1 MMEMLS
7 LDSIVTI
14 LGLLF
19 GGGSLGGIFVW
30 RYTRKQAEAEAKKA
44 EAEAKK
50 AEAEALKEKQDYY
63 QQMAD
68 DLAKDRDYYKQERD
82 EYRQA
87 MKRYDERMDELE
99 RKVARNGR
107 MVENMRPFM
116 CADLTCKLRKRVH
129 LSEEGEVKKGRSPQ
143 PKHEIEPSN
152 ED

>member
-116 CADLTCKLRKRVH
+116 CADLGCKLRKRVVV
-129 LSEEGEVKKGRSPQ
+129 SDDGEIKKGRSPQ

>member
-1 MMEMLS
+1 MEWLS

-14 LGLLF
+14 IGLLF
-19 GGGSLGGIFVW
+19 GGGSIGGIFVW
-30 RYTRKQAEAEAKKA
+30 RYTKKQAEADAKKA

-68 DLAKDRDYYKQERD
+68 DLAKDRDYYKQDRD
-82 EYRQA
+82 EYRQKLKA
-87 MKRYDERMDELE
+87 YDERMNELE

-116 CADLTCKLRKRVH
+116 CADLRCKLRQRVMV
-129 LSEEGEVKKGRSPQ
+129 SDDGEIKKST
-143 PKHEIEPSN
+143 PKKKNDIEPNN
-152 ED
+152 EL

>member
-7 LDSIVTI
+7 LDSIITI

-30 RYTRKQAEAEAKKA
+30 RYTRKQAAAEAMKA

-50 AEAEALKEKQDYY
+50 AEAEAMKEKQDYY
-63 QQMAD
+63 QQMAE
-68 DLAKDRDYYKQERD
+68 DLAKDRDYYKGERD
-82 EYRQA
+82 EYRA
-87 MKRYDERMDELE
+87 TIKRYDERIDDLE

-107 MVENMRPFM
+107 MVETMRPFM
-116 CADLTCKLRKRVH
+116 CADLSCKLRKRVVV
-129 LSEEGEVKKGRSPQ
+129 SEEGEVKKPREKKQ
-143 PKHEIEPSN
+143 QHEIEPNN